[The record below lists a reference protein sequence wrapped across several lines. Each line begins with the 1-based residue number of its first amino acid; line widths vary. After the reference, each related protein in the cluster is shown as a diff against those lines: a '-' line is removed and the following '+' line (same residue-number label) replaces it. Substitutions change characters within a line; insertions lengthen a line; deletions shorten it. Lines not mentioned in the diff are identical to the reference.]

1 MDKKNDL
8 PKTEKDF
15 KMLNDLCMSI
25 VNEES
30 HIDRERDWTED
41 EIDLFV
47 QQFQDTTDEDE
58 EPLLDMEKLDPKF
71 YPKSYFREKF
81 SGFDE
86 SVIDILYECE
96 NKKLE
101 DARLPP
107 LRVKVGNFPLNF
119 ENEEENKS
127 LCKVNGEA
135 EEDKPEAS
143 SDADCPDSS
152 PRSQEGEAEEAAE
165 A

>member
-1 MDKKNDL
+1 
-8 PKTEKDF
+8 
-15 KMLNDLCMSI
+15 MSI
-25 VNEES
+25 VNEEI
-30 HIDRERDWTED
+30 HHERDWTEE
-41 EIDLFV
+41 EIELFV
-47 QQFQDTTDEDE
+47 QQFQDTVDEDE
-58 EPLLDMEKLDPKF
+58 DPLLDMDKLDPKF

-86 SVIDILYECE
+86 EVIDILYECE

-107 LRVKVGNFPLNF
+107 LRVKTGEFTVNFD
-119 ENEEENKS
+119 NEAENKS
-127 LCKVNGEA
+127 LNNTNGEA

-143 SDADCPDSS
+143 SDADSKDCAST
-152 PRSQEGEAEEAAE
+152 GEEAKAETAE